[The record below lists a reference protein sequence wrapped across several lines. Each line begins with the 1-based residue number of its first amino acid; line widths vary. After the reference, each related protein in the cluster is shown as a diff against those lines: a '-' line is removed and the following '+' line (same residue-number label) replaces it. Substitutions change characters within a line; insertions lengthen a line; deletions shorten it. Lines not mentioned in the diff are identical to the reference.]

1 MNVYIAS
8 DFHLKFEE
16 NAEDKERRNKVIN
29 FLDSIKDDADLLI
42 LNGDIFDL
50 WFVWEKFIIKG
61 YFPLLV
67 KLHELRERGVRILFI
82 AGNHDFW
89 FKNFLTDTIGI
100 EVFKNDFCETIDGV
114 NIFVSHGDRYTS
126 NDLRYQVFRR
136 MIRNKFFMWIF
147 GNLHPDIALSIGKK
161 MSRSSRKQQ
170 TADDTLN
177 KREKGLIQFAKKK
190 LKETDL
196 VILGHSHIPKIERYD
211 NGIYA
216 NAGDWI
222 NNDSYLTMK
231 NGKIKLHKYKKESD

>member
-1 MNVYIAS
+1 
-8 DFHLKFEE
+8 
-16 NAEDKERRNKVIN
+16 
-29 FLDSIKDDADLLI
+29 
-42 LNGDIFDL
+42 
-50 WFVWEKFIIKG
+50 
-61 YFPLLV
+61 
-67 KLHELRERGVRILFI
+67 
-82 AGNHDFW
+82 
-89 FKNFLTDTIGI
+89 
-100 EVFKNDFCETIDGV
+100 
-114 NIFVSHGDRYTS
+114 
-126 NDLRYQVFRR
+126 
-136 MIRNKFFMWIF
+136 
-147 GNLHPDIALSIGKK
+147 

>member
-50 WFVWEKFIIKG
+50 WFVWKKFIIKG

-67 KLHELRERGVRILFI
+67 KLHELRKDGVRIVFI

-136 MIRNKFFMWIF
+136 MIRNKFIMWIF